1 MAVRKIRRNA
11 SRPRTNRRAKTRRKA
26 MRRVAP
32 PPRRAGN
39 RARRPDAAGRMKDE
53 LLAVLAHELRTRLNA
68 MLGWLQL
75 LRSDSLEA
83 EQLEHAIEVVHRNA
97 DAQVRLIEEALDAS
111 RIMSGGMEIVQ
122 EPVRPGAILDAAVE
136 SLAAEARRKHVV
148 LSKEV
153 AAGLPAIRADARRA
167 RQIVENVLANAVK
180 FTPNGGHVRLIAAKG
195 RGGVRIEVRDD
206 GIGIAPD
213 ALPRVLDGLRLTEGG
228 TMPEHGGLG
237 LGLAITRHL
246 VKAHGGSFRL
256 ASGGPGRGTTVTIV
270 LPPARGADTIEAERP
285 DDASLPILKEVT
297 ALVVDDHEDSSEI
310 LAALLERRGAQVLV
324 ASDAGAAFETLTK
337 SRPDLLIADIAMP
350 GIDGQ
355 ELIRRV
361 RDGGSAI
368 PAIALSAAAHPE
380 DRDRALRAGYD
391 AYCTK
396 PVDANELFRVIAS
409 LPGVR

>member
-1 MAVRKIRRNA
+1 
-11 SRPRTNRRAKTRRKA
+11 
-26 MRRVAP
+26 MR
-32 PPRRAGN
+32 
-39 RARRPDAAGRMKDE
+39 DE

-75 LRSDSLEA
+75 LRNDSLDA
-83 EQLEHAIEVVHRNA
+83 AQSEHAIEVVHRNA
-97 DAQVRLIEEALDAS
+97 DAQVRLIDEALDAS
-111 RIMSGGMEIVQ
+111 RIMSGGMNIVR
-122 EPVRPGAILDAAVE
+122 EAVRPGAILDAAVE
-136 SLAAEARRKHVV
+136 SLAVEARHKHIA
-148 LSKEV
+148 LDKEV
-153 AAGLPAIRADARRA
+153 ASGLPAIRGDARRVQ
-167 RQIVENVLANAVK
+167 QIVANVLANAVK
-180 FTPNGGHVRLIAAKG
+180 FTPNGGHVQVRAAKG

-213 ALPRVLDGLRLTEGG
+213 ALPRVLDGRRLTEPG

-246 VKAHGGSFRL
+246 VEAHGGAFRL
-256 ASGGPGRGTTVTIV
+256 TSGGPGRGTTVTIV
-270 LPPARGADTIEAERP
+270 LPAARGDADRIEAGRP

-297 ALVVDDHEDSSEI
+297 ALVVDDHEDSGEV

-324 ASDAGAAFETLTK
+324 ASDAGTAFETLLK
-337 SRPDLLIADIAMP
+337 SAPDLLIADIAMP

-355 ELIRRV
+355 ELIRRL
-361 RDGGSAI
+361 RDGGSTI

>member
-1 MAVRKIRRNA
+1 MPIRDRRRKTARRAVPARHRA
-11 SRPRTNRRAKTRRKA
+11 ASSRPR
-26 MRRVAP
+26 
-32 PPRRAGN
+32 G
-39 RARRPDAAGRMKDE
+39 RPHGRQAAGAGRRKDE

-75 LRSDSLEA
+75 LKADSLDA
-83 EQLEHAIEVVHRNA
+83 GQAEHAIEVVHRNA
-97 DAQVRLIEEALDAS
+97 DAQVRLIDEALDAS
-111 RIMSGGMEIVQ
+111 RIMSGGMQIVR

-136 SLAAEARRKHVV
+136 ALAPEARRKRITVD
-148 LSKEV
+148 KTIPP
-153 AAGLPAIRADARRA
+153 GLPAIRGDARRMH
-167 RQIVENVLANAVK
+167 QIVGNILANAVK
-180 FTPNGGHVRLIAAKG
+180 FTPNGGHVRVGAARG
-195 RGGVRIEVRDD
+195 RGTVRIEVRDD
-206 GIGIAPD
+206 GIGIAP
-213 ALPRVLDGLRLTEGG
+213 ALLPRVFDGFRLAPGG

-246 VKAHGGSFRL
+246 VKAHRGSIRL
-256 ASGGPGRGTTVTIV
+256 VSGGPGRGTTVTII
-270 LPPARGADTIEAERP
+270 LPAARGVAESVEAGRP
-285 DDASLPILKEVT
+285 DDAGLPILKEVT

-324 ASDAGAAFETLTK
+324 ASDAGKAFEALAAGT
-337 SRPDLLIADIAMP
+337 PDLLIADIAMP
-350 GIDGQ
+350 GIDGK

-368 PAIALSAAAHPE
+368 PAIALSARAHPE
-380 DRDRALRAGYD
+380 DRDRALRAGFD